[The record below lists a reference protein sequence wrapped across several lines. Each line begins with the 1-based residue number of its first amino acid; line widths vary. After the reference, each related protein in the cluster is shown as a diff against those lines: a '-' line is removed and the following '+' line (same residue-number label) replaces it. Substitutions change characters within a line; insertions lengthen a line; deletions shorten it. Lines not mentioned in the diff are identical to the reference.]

1 MIVGDAIESVHRDR
15 TGVGDALE
23 RRAVS
28 VRKDG
33 CS

>member
-15 TGVGDALE
+15 TGVGEALE

-28 VRKDG
+28 VRMEQ